1 MKYNDIAVTKSSWE
15 ELVRDSFG
23 GYRNASAY
31 CLMYI
36 NDKPQFLIQEE
47 FNKETGQALVG
58 IETLPPDLRDFVE
71 EDNQRF
77 EKELEEW
84 DAQLAQ
90 KALQEKLLASQKLR
104 ESESS
109 VTTAQAGEPEYL
121 EQPSRSDFS
130 KHLKEETIRII
141 TKASHEHEDK
151 SPETVL
157 QSVRIFLLA
166 L

>member
-1 MKYNDIAVTKSSWE
+1 M
-15 ELVRDSFG
+15 
-23 GYRNASAY
+23 
-31 CLMYI
+31 
-36 NDKPQFLIQEE
+36 
-47 FNKETGQALVG
+47 
-58 IETLPPDLRDFVE
+58 RDFVE

-109 VTTAQAGEPEYL
+109 VTTVQAGKTEYL
-121 EQPSRSDFS
+121 EQPSRNDFS

-157 QSVRIFLLA
+157 QSVRTFLLA